1 MAPKVTDPRKVKYF
15 EGRSEFL
22 LRHCRPDEKEEFVK
36 TTFMELMKDGW
47 SLCTN
52 GRVANCIEK
61 MVPYATA
68 EAIGLLLKTLTK
80 EIHSV
85 LNTKFAHHVL
95 HAALRHCVENPEF
108 RDDTLISSSIEEY
121 LDFMWENH
129 MTLLQGTH
137 SSPAL
142 RIYVQ
147 LLAGVSVP
155 KSPHS
160 GLYDVTK
167 IALSDPLDP
176 QTYKSKITELV
187 NVFLLSEGF
196 NNYVRDAMSGAFLQI
211 LLIICYKRMESHFE
225 AICSTIFRRSK
236 ILKTDEESEVI
247 KLYGDYNHALPMGFS
262 DPVAIFFTETLIGLL
277 PGRLVQKLLGDH
289 ILTISLSSEDSEV
302 ETKPSIASALAGHEN
317 ACRVLRAVIRST
329 KHASDLQSIMSSLQ
343 LPGYDGKLGLEVAL
357 KANQHYLLIVLAE
370 ACRKCTGS
378 SAERLQDICE
388 QMLLEAFGFPLKT
401 KKPTDQL
408 IKAFV
413 RLKRFAELKPP
424 KDGDGGTSCED
435 NGEEEPHEIKTEDA
449 GQGEVV
455 IASTD
460 EKVTSCQLAGCL
472 LAEEVFGFTSHRPIR
487 LAASLASLPPNEM
500 FAWCRNCMLHRV
512 IESAII
518 SPSVPEQRKLHI
530 FESLKPVLKILAT
543 DQSGSRVVEALW
555 RSGDIA
561 TSQPSKQANAMIS
574 IREELAKALA
584 PASDRI
590 ASSKFG
596 RFVENLV
603 GSAAYS
609 KNPKLWR
616 EAKLCG
622 SHTTT
627 AVGTQL
633 VSAGKGAPKSTFK
646 RKLPTD
652 FRKLKRLEE
661 KQNKKTKRSCT

>member
-1 MAPKVTDPRKVKYF
+1 MAPKTTDPRKVKYF

-22 LRHCRPDEKEEFVK
+22 LRHCRPDEREEFVK

-52 GRVANCIEK
+52 GRVATCIEK
-61 MVPYATA
+61 MIPYATA
-68 EAIGLLLKTLTK
+68 EAIGLLLKTFTK
-80 EIHSV
+80 EIYSV

-121 LDFMWENH
+121 LDFMWENY

-147 LLAGVSVP
+147 LLSGISVP
-155 KSPHS
+155 KSPYS

-167 IALSDPLDP
+167 VALIEPLDP
-176 QTYKSKITELV
+176 QTYKSKITEL
-187 NVFLLSEGF
+187 
-196 NNYVRDAMSGAFLQI
+196 I
-211 LLIICYKRMESHFE
+211 LLIICSKRMESDFE
-225 AICSTIFRRSK
+225 AICSTIIRRSK
-236 ILKTDEESEVI
+236 ILKTDEESEMI
-247 KLYGDYNHALPMGFS
+247 QLYGDYTHALPMGFS
-262 DPVAIFFTETLIGLL
+262 DPVAVFFTDTLVSLL

-289 ILTISLSSEDSEV
+289 ILTVSLSSEDSV
-302 ETKPSIASALAGHEN
+302 ETKLSIASSLAGHEN
-317 ACRVLRAVIRST
+317 ACRVLRAVIRSA
-329 KHASDLQSIMSSLQ
+329 KHTSDLQSIMSALQ
-343 LPGYDGKLGLEVAL
+343 LPGCNGEPGLEVAL

-378 SAERLQDICE
+378 SAEHLQDTCE
-388 QMLLEAFGFPLKT
+388 QMLLEAFGFSLKT
-401 KKPTDQL
+401 KKPNDQL

-413 RLKRFAELKPP
+413 RLKRLAELKPP
-424 KDGDGGTSCED
+424 EDEGDDTSSGD
-435 NGEEEPHEIKTEDA
+435 NDEEKPKEIKNEEA
-449 GQGEVV
+449 GQGELV

-487 LAASLASLPPNEM
+487 LAASLACLPPNEL

-518 SPSVPEQRKLHI
+518 SPSVPEQRKLQI
-530 FESLKPVLKILAT
+530 FESLKSVLKILAT

-555 RSGDIA
+555 RSGDVA
-561 TSQPSKQANAMIS
+561 TSHSSKQVNVMMS

-609 KNPKLWR
+609 KNPRLWR
-616 EAKLCG
+616 EAKLVG
-622 SHTTT
+622 TPTTT
-627 AVGTQL
+627 AMGTQFG
-633 VSAGKGAPKSTFK
+633 SAGKGAPKSTFK

-652 FRKLKRLEE
+652 FRKMKRLEE
-661 KQNKKTKRSCT
+661 KLSKKTKRSCT